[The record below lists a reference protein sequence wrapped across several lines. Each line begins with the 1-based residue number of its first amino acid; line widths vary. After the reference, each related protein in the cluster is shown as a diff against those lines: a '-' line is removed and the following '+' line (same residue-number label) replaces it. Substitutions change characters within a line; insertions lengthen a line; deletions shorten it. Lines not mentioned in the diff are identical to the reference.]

1 MPRPRL
7 RVWRGARN
15 APLSDANPPS
25 AIAIAI
31 TTRCSFEA
39 GQPTD
44 TFAASQEYTFDQQ
57 AQQQGDFFVSRARS
71 LFSEVATRARSLATD
86 APPARTHTP
95 TRARHAAPPRHPP
108 RLQAAE
114 QASTPF
120 GAEQQAA
127 PFAAPA
133 VDQFAALPAA
143 PVSKKMEL
151 SAAAAAPMDGGSN
164 PLVEFNKKFRC
175 VARRRRPRE
184 GRSRPGALAR
194 TRACARTHGSRPPPA
209 RAPLPCR
216 ALCEDKDA
224 KERDAKT
231 ARRAA
236 GKAALKKALADRA
249 AAVETRKASNREAEA
264 RKEKE
269 AMDALEGEPWGRV
282 VSLIDIHA
290 HSKAAAAEGGE
301 GGAPKKKA
309 PADVAVPDVAR
320 HKNILISL
328 KAAGGLP
335 PATA

>member
-1 MPRPRL
+1 MP
-7 RVWRGARN
+7 A
-15 APLSDANPPS
+15 
-25 AIAIAI
+25 
-31 TTRCSFEA
+31 
-39 GQPTD
+39 
-44 TFAASQEYTFDQQ
+44 
-57 AQQQGDFFVSRARS
+57 
-71 LFSEVATRARSLATD
+71 
-86 APPARTHTP
+86 
-95 TRARHAAPPRHPP
+95 
-108 RLQAAE
+108 
-114 QASTPF
+114 
-120 GAEQQAA
+120 
-127 PFAAPA
+127 
-133 VDQFAALPAA
+133 DQFAALPAA

-151 SAAAAAPMDGGSN
+151 AAAAAAPMDGGSN

-175 VARRRRPRE
+175 VAGRFGRE
-184 GRSRPGALAR
+184 RD
-194 TRACARTHGSRPPPA
+194 A
-209 RAPLPCR
+209 RAPLRRARARTRVHTVRARPPAPRPLPPTRR

-320 HKNILISL
+320 HKDILISL
-328 KAAGGLP
+328 KSAGGLP